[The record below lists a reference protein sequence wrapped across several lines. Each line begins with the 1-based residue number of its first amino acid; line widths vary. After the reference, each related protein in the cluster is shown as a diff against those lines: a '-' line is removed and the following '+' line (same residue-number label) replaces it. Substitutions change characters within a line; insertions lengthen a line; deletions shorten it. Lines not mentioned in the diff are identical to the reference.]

1 MKFVSEVEANAA
13 FLVVLVTGDWSW
25 SLEVGLVLSAGY
37 QWWNIAMRC
46 SSFWVGG

>member
-1 MKFVSEVEANAA
+1 MEFVSEVEANAA

-25 SLEVGLVLSAGY
+25 GLEVSLVLNAGY
-37 QWWNIAMRC
+37 QRRNIAMRC